1 METFF
6 ETIAQHRGGYI
17 LRPDLLDLGFDDRQI
32 RGALREGLIVRL
44 RNGTYAPQS
53 HDELTPEAK
62 HRLLAFA
69 VQDKL
74 PSGIVLSHQSAA
86 VIHTRVSYGLDLG
99 TVHVTRRG
107 GMTARNEAGVV
118 HHGGLLPD
126 EDIVEIDG
134 HLLVAP
140 ARAALE
146 TAVVAGTEAGLVQ
159 TSFVLRSG
167 TSADELHERLEQM
180 ARWPG
185 VTKVRLAVVW
195 ASAEC
200 ESVGEAR
207 SLYMFRMGGLP
218 VPRMQ
223 VEYIDAA
230 GRVVGRVDFAWDDF
244 WHVGE
249 FDGLFKYGRLNPY
262 GGGELGQAVVDEKR
276 REDCLRELGM
286 GMSRWVWADLHS
298 PVATCR
304 RIRAAM
310 EQSRRLYGRPRATVL
325 AD

>member
-6 ETIAQHRGGYI
+6 ETLAQHRGGYI
-17 LRPDLLDLGFDDRQI
+17 LRSDLLDVGVDDRHI
-32 RGALREGLIVRL
+32 RDAIHQKLIVRL
-44 RNGTYAPQS
+44 RPGTYAPRG
-53 HDELTPEAK
+53 HLELTPEER

-74 PSGIVLSHQSAA
+74 PSGIVLSHHSAA
-86 VIHTRVSYGLDLG
+86 VIHTGVSYGLDLD
-99 TVHVTRRG
+99 TVHVTRRDHR
-107 GMTARNEAGVV
+107 TARTEARVV
-118 HHGGLLPD
+118 HHGGRLPD
-126 EDIVEIDG
+126 GDIVEVDG
-134 HLLVAP
+134 HLVVVP

-167 TSADELHERLEQM
+167 VSPEELHERLGEM

-185 VTKVRLAVVW
+185 VSKVRLAVVW
-195 ASAEC
+195 ASPDC

-207 SLYMFRMGGLP
+207 SIYMFRMGGLP

-223 VEYIDAA
+223 VEFFDAN
-230 GRVVGRVDFAWDDF
+230 GTSVGRVDFAWEDF

-249 FDGLFKYGRLNPY
+249 FDGLSKYGRLNPY
-262 GGGELGQAVVDEKR
+262 GGANLGQAVVDEKR
-276 REDCLRELGM
+276 REDRLRGLGL

-298 PVATCR
+298 PAATCA

-310 EQSRRLYGRPRATVL
+310 EQSRRLYGQVVRTTL
-325 AD
+325 A

>member
-6 ETIAQHRGGYI
+6 ETLAQHRGGYI
-17 LRPDLLDLGFDDRQI
+17 LRSDLLDVGVDDRQI
-32 RGALREGLIVRL
+32 RDAIRQKLIVRL
-44 RNGTYAPQS
+44 RPGTYAP
-53 HDELTPEAK
+53 HGHLDLTPEER

-74 PSGIVLSHQSAA
+74 PSGIVLTHQSAA
-86 VIHTRVSYGLDLG
+86 VIHTGVSYGLDLD
-99 TVHVTRRG
+99 TVHVTRPDHR
-107 GMTARNEAGVV
+107 TARTEARVV
-118 HHGGLLPD
+118 HHGGRLPD
-126 EDIVEIDG
+126 EDVVEVDG
-134 HLLVAP
+134 HLVVVP

-167 TSADELHERLEQM
+167 VSPEELHERLDQM

-185 VTKVRLAVVW
+185 VSKVRLAVVW
-195 ASAEC
+195 ASPDC

-207 SLYMFRMGGLP
+207 SIYMFRMGGLP

-223 VEYIDAA
+223 VEFFDAT
-230 GRVVGRVDFAWDDF
+230 GTSVGRVDFAWEDF

-249 FDGLFKYGRLNPY
+249 FDGLNKYGRLNPY
-262 GGGELGQAVVDEKR
+262 GGTNLGQAVVEEKR
-276 REDCLRELGM
+276 REDRLRGLGL

-298 PVATCR
+298 PAATCA

-310 EQSRRLYGRPRATVL
+310 DQSRRLYGQPVRTTL
-325 AD
+325 A